1 MFRCFCAL
9 DNITIF
15 KWLNMILEWFC
26 ICLCVHVHLCVNA
39 QLEASGWQVS
49 SSIISALIFFTEFF
63 TEPGAHWFGL
73 TGWPAS
79 PKDLPVSLPRT
90 GVIDSAALPVFVTWC
105 WEPNSGLYRN
115 NFLDWTFFPVPSLYL
130 DSSQLQGV
138 LVWYQMFLKLC
149 HRNECWGLATSS
161 WPSSGFQNHISFSL
175 R

>member
-1 MFRCFCAL
+1 MLRCFCAL

-49 SSIISALIFFTEFF
+49 SSIISALIFFIEFF

-90 GVIDSAALPVFVTWC
+90 GVIDSAALPGFVTWC
-105 WEPNSGLYRN
+105 WDQTQACIEITSLTEPFSQFHLFILIHHNYKG
-115 NFLDWTFFPVPSLYL
+115 SLF
-130 DSSQLQGV
+130 DIRCFWSCVIGMNAEV
-138 LVWYQMFLKLC
+138 
-149 HRNECWGLATSS
+149 
-161 WPSSGFQNHISFSL
+161 
-175 R
+175 